1 MFGQKENPRS
11 TASTLGLGNLSS
23 DDLLRYLSLAIA
35 NYNEVRAIRKKK
47 KILYH
52 FMTGW
57 RKPLEN
63 IPILIP
69 SPERG
74 TSS

>member
-1 MFGQKENPRS
+1 
-11 TASTLGLGNLSS
+11 
-23 DDLLRYLSLAIA
+23 LAIA